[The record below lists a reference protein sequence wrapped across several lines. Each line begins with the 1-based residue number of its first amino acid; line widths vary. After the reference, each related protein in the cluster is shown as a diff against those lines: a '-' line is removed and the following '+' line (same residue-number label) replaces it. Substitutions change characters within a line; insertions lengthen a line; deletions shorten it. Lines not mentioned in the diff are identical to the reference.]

1 MKLAIIIRR
10 EIQRVRQSRG
20 ALKESM
26 NLKGLIII
34 GGVMIDFRIN
44 IERTLREIMLCKG
57 ITNNS
62 LKRVK
67 RVANIGLC

>member
-1 MKLAIIIRR
+1 
-10 EIQRVRQSRG
+10 
-20 ALKESM
+20 M

-67 RVANIGLC
+67 RVASIGLC